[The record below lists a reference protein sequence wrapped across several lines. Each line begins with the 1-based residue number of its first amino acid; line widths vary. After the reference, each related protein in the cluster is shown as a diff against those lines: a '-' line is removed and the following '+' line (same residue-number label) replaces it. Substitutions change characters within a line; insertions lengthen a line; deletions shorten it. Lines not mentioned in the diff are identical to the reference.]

1 MKIWH
6 CYRFTV
12 AKMDK
17 ELTILIA
24 DRNGHVRDFLERE
37 MMAEGYKI
45 RVAKNAKEVLK
56 WVFHHDPIH
65 LVVLDPDLP
74 DSDEV
79 PLLEKINDR
88 IPTLPVV
95 IHAFSLET
103 TIPPE
108 ILNKVIFVEKL
119 GNSIEQ
125 LKKVVS
131 ETLGRS
137 K

>member
-1 MKIWH
+1 
-6 CYRFTV
+6 
-12 AKMDK
+12 MDR
-17 ELTILIA
+17 EPTILIA
-24 DRNGHVRDFLERE
+24 DRNGHVRDFLKRE
-37 MMAEGYKI
+37 MAAEGYKI

-56 WVFHHDPIH
+56 WVYHHDPIH

-95 IHAFSLET
+95 IHTFSPKSS
-103 TIPPE
+103 IPPE
-108 ILNKVIFVEKL
+108 ILDKVIFVEKL
-119 GNSIEQ
+119 GNNIEH

-131 ETLGRS
+131 ETLFI
-137 K
+137 KKL

>member
-1 MKIWH
+1 M
-6 CYRFTV
+6 
-12 AKMDK
+12 
-17 ELTILIA
+17 
-24 DRNGHVRDFLERE
+24 RDFLERE
-37 MMAEGYKI
+37 MSAEGYKI
-45 RVAKNAKEVLK
+45 RVAKNAKEVLY
-56 WVFHHDPIH
+56 WVYHHDPIH

-95 IHAFSLET
+95 MHALSPKSS
-103 TIPPE
+103 IPPE

-119 GNSIEQ
+119 GNNIEH

-131 ETLGRS
+131 ETLFI
-137 K
+137 KKP

>member
-1 MKIWH
+1 MV
-6 CYRFTV
+6 T
-12 AKMDK
+12 KMDSQP
-17 ELTILIA
+17 TILIA
-24 DRNGHVRDFLERE
+24 DRNGHVRDFLKRE

-45 RVAKNAKEVLK
+45 RVAKNAKEVLE
-56 WVFHHDPIH
+56 WVYNHDPIH

-74 DSDEV
+74 DADEV

-95 IHAFSLET
+95 IHTFAPKN

-119 GNSIEQ
+119 GNSIEH
-125 LKKVVS
+125 LKKVIS
-131 ETLGRS
+131 EALFVNS
-137 K
+137 KPNT